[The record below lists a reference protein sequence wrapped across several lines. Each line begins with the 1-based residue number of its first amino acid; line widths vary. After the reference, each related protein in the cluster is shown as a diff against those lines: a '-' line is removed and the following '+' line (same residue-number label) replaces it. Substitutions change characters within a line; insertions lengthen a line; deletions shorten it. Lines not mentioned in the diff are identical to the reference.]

1 MIVPCEKAVWTVVP
15 AMRRELARVMVEEL
29 GLSRRQTSEKL
40 GITEAA
46 ISQYLKNKR
55 GYKIILSTHSMKTLK
70 STAERI
76 SRFSDDK
83 KISKEFCSLC
93 HRIRS
98 EALKNV

>member
-1 MIVPCEKAVWTVVP
+1 
-15 AMRRELARVMVEEL
+15 
-29 GLSRRQTSEKL
+29 
-40 GITEAA
+40 
-46 ISQYLKNKR
+46 
-55 GYKIILSTHSMKTLK
+55 MKTLK